1 MIYTESSGRREK
13 SLSAFSLSIFFFLF
27 LLLTAIVVS
36 SVIGV
41 KGVTL
46 SNLSQAI
53 AFRSDDVMSYTIW
66 HIRVPRA
73 LLGAVLGAA
82 LAMAGCLMQAVTRNH
97 LADPE
102 VMGINQGASM
112 LVVITLMV
120 FGSQDM
126 TWVVLIAA
134 FAGSALGGG
143 VIYRLAFTGEYTP
156 TRLVLSGLAIS
167 FFFGSITTGFIVLFE
182 NDLMEILY
190 WMAGKLS
197 GASWLDLRI
206 ALFSIIPVMVIC
218 ILLSNQFNILLLGEE
233 MARGLGQNVEQTR
246 RIAAMLIIVL
256 VGTAVALAGPIGY
269 VGLIVPHMARSI
281 VGADYRKVLPL
292 AAVMGATLLVLADFA
307 GQWVLYPTETPV
319 GIVTAVLGTPFFI
332 YLLRRRKG
340 RIV

>member
-1 MIYTESSGRREK
+1 MYTESSGRRER
-13 SLSAFSLSIFFFLF
+13 SLSAFSLSIGFFSF
-27 LLLTAIVVS
+27 LLLTVIALSCVV
-36 SVIGV
+36 
-41 KGVTL
+41 GVTGL
-46 SNLSQAI
+46 TWSHLPSL
-53 AFRSDDVMSYTIW
+53 FTVLSDDVISYTVW
-66 HIRVPRA
+66 HVRVPRV

-112 LVVITLMV
+112 LVVISLML
-120 FGSQDM
+120 FGSQDI
-126 TWVVLIAA
+126 TWVIIGAA
-134 FAGSALGGG
+134 FVGVALSGS
-143 VIYRLAFTGEYTP
+143 VMYRLAFTSEYTP

-197 GASWLDLRI
+197 GASWADLRI
-206 ALFSIIPVMVIC
+206 ALIGIIPAMVLC
-218 ILLSNQFNILLLGEE
+218 VLLSNQFNILLLGEE
-233 MARGLGQNVEQTR
+233 MARGLGQNVERVR
-246 RIAAMLIIVL
+246 RIAAFLIIVL
-256 VGTAVALAGPIGY
+256 VGSAVAVAGPIGY

-281 VGADYRKVLPL
+281 VGSDYRKVVPL
-292 AAVMGATLLVLADFA
+292 AALMGATLLVLADLA

-319 GIVTAVLGTPFFI
+319 GIITALLGTPFFI

-340 RIV
+340 RIL